1 VAIID
6 KKARVSLTRCDDYS
20 LEEVY
25 KKVGQAVDLLGG
37 IGKFVSKGEGV
48 LIKPN
53 MLSAK
58 PPKKAVQT
66 HPAVVEATVRLVVD
80 AGGVPM
86 IGDSPAIGSL
96 ASCLSKGEFLPVIE
110 KYNVKVLK
118 FDEPVTLNNPEGM
131 FKSFKVAREITEVD
145 KIINVPKLKTHGQMV
160 MTMAVKNLFGAVV
173 GARKTQWHLKVG
185 NHPEK
190 FARMLLDLHY
200 LINPA
205 LSIMDAITAM
215 EGNGPGSGDPVDL
228 GLIFAGSDASAVDAV
243 AARVVG
249 LDPSLLYTLAV
260 AKREGMGVADFV
272 DVKVVGERVEEVSV
286 DGFKFPPTGPILGGV
301 PSVISRIARR
311 TLTPRPVV
319 DHDACIV
326 CGQCIEIC
334 SAKAI
339 TESDGRINID
349 YNKCIRCFCCQ
360 EICPEGAIQIRT
372 GFFPSLRAKQK

>member
-1 VAIID
+1 LANID
-6 KKARVSLTRCDDYS
+6 KKAKVSITRCDDYNADD
-20 LEEVY
+20 VY
-25 KKVGQAVDLLGG
+25 EKVGRAVDLLGG
-37 IGKFVSKGEGV
+37 IGKFVSRGESV
-48 LIKPN
+48 LVKPN
-53 MLSAK
+53 MLSAR

-66 HPAVVEATVRLVVD
+66 HPAVVEAVIRLVLD

-96 ASCLSKGEFLPVIE
+96 ASCISKGEFLPVIE
-110 KYNVKVLK
+110 KYGVKVLK
-118 FDEPVTLNNPEGM
+118 FDEPVTLSNPDGM
-131 FKSFKVAREITEVD
+131 FKSFQVAREITEAD
-145 KIINVPKLKTHGQMV
+145 KIVNVAKLKTHGQMV

-185 NHPEK
+185 NYPEK

-205 LSIMDAITAM
+205 LSVMDAVTAM

-228 GLIFAGSDASAVDAV
+228 GLIFAGVDATAVDAV
-243 AARVVG
+243 AAKVVG

-260 AKREGMGVADFV
+260 AEREGIGVADFSNIE
-272 DVKVVGERVEEVSV
+272 VVGERVEDVSV
-286 DGFKFPPTGPILGGV
+286 SGFRFPPTGPLLGGV
-301 PSVISRIARR
+301 PSVITRIARR

-339 TESDGRINID
+339 AESGGKINID
-349 YNKCIRCFCCQ
+349 YNRCIRCFCCQ

-372 GFFPSLRAKQK
+372 GFFPSLRKS

>member
-1 VAIID
+1 MANID
-6 KKARVSLTRCDDYS
+6 KRVKVSLVRCDDYGS
-20 LEEVY
+20 GEVY

-37 IGKFVSKGEGV
+37 IGRFVSKGERV
-48 LIKPN
+48 IVKPN
-53 MLSAK
+53 MLSAR

-66 HPAVVEATVRLVVD
+66 HPAVVEAVVKLVMD

-96 ASCLSKGEFLPVIE
+96 ASCLSKGEFIPVIK
-110 KYNVKVLK
+110 KYNVTVLK
-118 FDEPVTLNNPEGM
+118 FDEPVTLSNPSGM
-131 FKSFKVAREITEVD
+131 FKSFQVAREITEAD

-200 LINPA
+200 LINPT

-228 GLIFAGSDASAVDAV
+228 GLIFAGVDASAVDAV
-243 AARVVG
+243 AAKVVG

-260 AKREGMGVADFV
+260 AKREGMGVAELS
-272 DVKVVGERVEEVSV
+272 DVEVVGERVEDVSV
-286 DGFKFPPTGPILGGV
+286 DGFRFPPTGPILGGV
-301 PSVISRIARR
+301 PSVITRIARR

-319 DHDACIV
+319 DHEACIV
-326 CGQCIEIC
+326 CGQCANIC

-339 TESDGRINID
+339 TESETKINID

-372 GFFPSLRAKQK
+372 GFFPSLRKS

>member
-1 VAIID
+1 MVKIER
-6 KKARVSLTRCDDYS
+6 KAKVSLVRCDDYNV
-20 LEEVY
+20 EEVCQRV
-25 KKVGQAVDLLGG
+25 KESVDLLGG
-37 IGKFVSKGEGV
+37 IGKFVSRGERV

-58 PPKKAVQT
+58 PPDKAVQT
-66 HPAVVEATVRLVVD
+66 HPAVVEATVRLVID

-96 ASCLSKGEFLPVIE
+96 ASCLSKGEFNPVIE
-110 KYNVKVLK
+110 KYRVKVLK
-118 FDEPVTLNNPEGM
+118 FDEPVTVNNPDGM
-131 FKSFKVAREITEVD
+131 FKSFKVAREITEAD

-185 NHPEK
+185 NYPEK
-190 FARMLLDLHY
+190 FARMLVDLHY
-200 LINPA
+200 LINPT

-228 GLIFAGSDASAVDAV
+228 GLIFAGRDASAMDAV
-243 AARVVG
+243 ATRIVG

-260 AKREGMGVADFV
+260 AKREGIGIADFSNV
-272 DVKVVGERVEEVSV
+272 EVVGEKIEEVSV
-286 DGFKFPPTGPILGGV
+286 SGFKFPPTGPILGGM

-319 DHDACIV
+319 NHETCIL

-339 TESDGRINID
+339 TESNRKINID

-372 GFFPSLRAKQK
+372 GFFPSLREKLK